1 MTSLAGRVLATI
13 RRRALCPDGSGVVV
27 AVSGGSDSVA
37 LTLLM
42 AELSAAGVVRL
53 AGLAHLNHGLR
64 GASSDRDAEFCA
76 RLAQDC
82 GVRLDVELCDVAAI
96 ASGRRRSLEEAARE
110 ARYAFLERVRQ
121 RRHADVVAV
130 GHTRDDQ
137 AETVLLRLVRGAGS
151 RGLTA
156 IHPRRQHVI
165 RPLIDLRRAELMA
178 YLESHGRT
186 WVVDDSNEDRARRR
200 NRLRH
205 DVLPALVAS
214 EGDSVVDVLA
224 RTAEIAG
231 ADEALLAAMARDA
244 RARVVRD
251 EGPGLRLDL
260 AALVEEPLALRRRV
274 VQWALA
280 QVSDRSPSFA
290 HVDLT
295 LRFLE
300 RGRPGV
306 LALPDGQLE
315 LSAGRGVL
323 SSRDRRCIGPPSFGS
338 WQYRLRIPGELAVPE
353 AGILLRALLAPVE
366 KAGPALG
373 RTGAQAAVLDLPAVG
388 DDLVVRAWQ
397 PGDRVR
403 LPGGSGRKKVQDVF
417 VDGKVPR
424 AHRHRVPIVTAADGR
439 IVWVA
444 GHVVAGGFG
453 VTSATKSVVVLSFE
467 PLGGN

>member
-1 MTSLAGRVLATI
+1 MTSLAGRMLVTI
-13 RRRALCPDGSGVVV
+13 RRRALCRDGARVVV

-37 LTLLM
+37 LALLM
-42 AELSAAGVVRL
+42 AELSSTGVVHL

-64 GASSDRDAEFCA
+64 GADSDRDAGFCA
-76 RLAQDC
+76 RLAEDC
-82 GVRLDVELCDVAAI
+82 GVSLDVERCDVAEV
-96 ASGRRRSLEEAARE
+96 ASGRGRSLEEAARE
-110 ARYAFLERVRQ
+110 VRYAFLERVRE
-121 RRHADVVAV
+121 RRQADVVAV

-165 RPLIDLRRAELMA
+165 RPLIDLRRADLMA

-186 WVVDDSNEDRARRR
+186 WRVDDSNQDRARRR

-214 EGDSVVDVLA
+214 EGDSVVNVLA

-231 ADEALLAAMARDA
+231 ADEALLAALARDA
-244 RARVVRD
+244 RARVLAD
-251 EGPGLRLDL
+251 DGPGLRLNV
-260 AALVEEPLALRRRV
+260 AALAEEPLALRRRV

-280 QVSDRSPSFA
+280 QLSDRAPAFA
-290 HVDLT
+290 HVDAA

-306 LALPDGQLE
+306 LALPGGQLE
-315 LSAGRGVL
+315 LSGRQGVL
-323 SSRDRRCIGPPSFGS
+323 SSRPCPPSGPTSFGS
-338 WQYRLRIPGELAVPE
+338 WRYRLCIPGELVVPE
-353 AGILLRALLAPVE
+353 AGIRLRALQTLAE
-366 KAGPALG
+366 LAGSPG
-373 RTGAQAAVLDLPAVG
+373 TRAAIVDLPAPAEG
-388 DDLVVRAWQ
+388 LVVRAWQ
-397 PGDRVR
+397 AGDRMR

-417 VDGKVPR
+417 VDRKVPR
-424 AHRHRVPIVTAADGR
+424 ADRHKVPIVTSSDGR
-439 IVWVA
+439 IIWVL
-444 GHVVAGGFG
+444 GHALAGGFG
-453 VTSATKSVVVLSFE
+453 VTDATKSVVVLSFE